1 MKIEISNS
9 SYVRLCGVL
18 FGETFKYD
26 DEIYIKGDKCKTE
39 INDSIICIRLCDGHS
54 RYFLDEDM
62 VIPVKAKVVV
72 E

>member
-9 SYVRLCGVL
+9 VYVRLGGL
-18 FGETFKYD
+18 LSGEAFKYD
-26 DEIYIKGDKCKTE
+26 DEIYIKGDKCETE
-39 INDSIICIRLCDGHS
+39 INGSIICIRLCDGHS

>member
-18 FGETFKYD
+18 SGETFQYD
-26 DEIYIKGDKCKTE
+26 DEIYIKGDKRNTE
-39 INDSIICIRLCDGHS
+39 ISDSIICIRLCDGHS